1 MEQAIR
7 HLDGTLITSGEW
19 SAIRATARKIKTD
32 LLALPA
38 PRDRRAKDRPKT
50 KTYYRSFFP
59 KEWDA
64 ALEKMEQL
72 QPLLA
77 LCAAH
82 WKADHVLGNTLLVR
96 SSAGA
101 DDKDDDEPMN
111 TDNLGT
117 QGTSETKKRSA
128 SRHNSTSREAKK
140 RRKAAERAQ
149 RPNETASTIGIP
161 DTASKE
167 PIDSQLN
174 ASSAEPTQPDT
185 AAGTTAVMG
194 ATGTSA
200 ASGSATAIGMDDML
214 NASGAAAGGTAAVG
228 ATAVGLVAAGT
239 AAVGPITAGAKA
251 MGASVEMD
259 GVAAAGAMEGTPD
272 TIIKAGTL
280 TT

>member
-1 MEQAIR
+1 
-7 HLDGTLITSGEW
+7 
-19 SAIRATARKIKTD
+19 
-32 LLALPA
+32 
-38 PRDRRAKDRPKT
+38 
-50 KTYYRSFFP
+50 
-59 KEWDA
+59 
-64 ALEKMEQL
+64 MEQL

-82 WKADHVLGNTLLVR
+82 WKADHVLGNTLLVK
-96 SSAGA
+96 SSASA
-101 DDKDDDEPMN
+101 DDKDENEPMN
-111 TDNLGT
+111 ADNLGT

-128 SRHNSTSREAKK
+128 SGHHSTSREAKK
-140 RRKAAERAQ
+140 RRKGAERAQ

-167 PIDSQLN
+167 PIDSLN
-174 ASSAEPTQPDT
+174 ASSAEPAQPDT
-185 AAGTTAVMG
+185 TAGATAVMG

-200 ASGSATAIGMDDML
+200 ASGSAAAIGTDDTL

-228 ATAVGLVAAGT
+228 ATAVGMVTART

-259 GVAAAGAMEGTPD
+259 GVVAMGAIEGTPD
-272 TIIKAGTL
+272 AITKAGTL